1 MIMDLQARIRQIVH
15 EHSGGIK
22 LIELA
27 TLLTAESCKYNKR
40 MFDLDNLRVC
50 IDEDPTLNAHEYVWN
65 MGAPY
70 DDGVHREKIFVH
82 QI

>member
-1 MIMDLQARIRQIVH
+1 MNLQKRIREIVH

-27 TLLTAESCKYNKR
+27 VLLTEESGHPQ
-40 MFDLDNLRVC
+40 MFDLHNVLVC
-50 IDEDPTLNAHEYVWN
+50 VLADPTLNAHEYVWN

-70 DDGVHREKIFVH
+70 DDGVHREKVFVH
-82 QI
+82 QV